1 MQSLYLL
8 ILLFFIILII
18 TPLGFRVKVF
28 YSIKSNRGAVSIK
41 LWCFWIKKIKLIFK
55 GNKIYVLEKHNN
67 SEIEIELGEPQL
79 RFLQF
84 FNDEVKD
91 KVKLRSVYAFMRVG
105 VDNPF
110 YAALLSSLS
119 QDVVLGVFAYI
130 KNKMQ
135 LAHFNLK
142 AYTSF
147 TEFNYIIAFNVRL
160 SLSIL
165 DVLYSF
171 VMSILRTS
179 SDRAIERK
187 MGAN

>member
-8 ILLFFIILII
+8 ILLFFIILLI
-18 TPLGFRVKVF
+18 TPLGFKVKVF
-28 YSIKSNRGAVSIK
+28 YSLKSNCGAISIK
-41 LWCFWIKKIKLIFK
+41 LWCFWIKKIKFVFK
-55 GNKIYVLEKHNN
+55 GKKIYILEKHNN
-67 SEIEIELGEPQL
+67 SEIEIELDEPQL

-91 KVKLRSVYAFMRVG
+91 KVKIRSVNAFMRVG

-110 YAALLSSLS
+110 YSALMSSLT
-119 QDVVLGVFAYI
+119 QDIILGIFAKI

-142 AYTSF
+142 AYTSYN
-147 TEFNYIIAFNVRL
+147 EFNFILALNGRL

-165 DVLYSF
+165 DVVYSF
-171 VMSILRTS
+171 VLSILRTKS
-179 SDRAIERK
+179 NKKRK
-187 MGAN
+187 II